1 MKVEHFPWESVQGQI
16 FHAREEKPRKKWVTA
31 GGWILSVVLI
41 LSGFA
46 MHFLL
51 LVIFGILYALALMM
65 KVDKVVTKR
74 GVEIFNQ
81 MMITSHHEIWEWA
94 DMNYVLTEDRS
105 KPGLTAILFNRGDR
119 VKRLY
124 FDSADAPK
132 ILEFAKEMK
141 PGILTGD
148 ADDYSDTNVKSKAK
162 KKAKN

>member
-1 MKVEHFPWESVQGQI
+1 MKVEHFPWESVQGTI
-16 FHAREEKPRKKWVTA
+16 FHAKEGKPQKKWVTV

-46 MHFLL
+46 MRFVL

-65 KVDKVVTKR
+65 KIDRVVTKR
-74 GVEIFNQ
+74 GVETFHQ
-81 MMITSHHEIWEWA
+81 MMITSHHEIWDWA
-94 DMNYVLTEDRS
+94 DMNYVLTEDRT

-141 PGILTGD
+141 PGILVGD
-148 ADDYSDTNVKSKAK
+148 AEDYTNTDVKSKAK
-162 KKAKN
+162 KAKK

>member
-1 MKVEHFPWESVQGQI
+1 MKVEHLPWESVQGTI
-16 FHAREEKPRKKWVTA
+16 FHAKEAKPRKRWVTI
-31 GGWILSVVLI
+31 GGWVLSVVLI

-46 MHFLL
+46 MRFLA

-65 KVDKVVTKR
+65 KIDRVVTKR
-74 GVEIFNQ
+74 GVEVYNQ
-81 MMITSHHEIWEWA
+81 MMITNHHEIWEWA
-94 DMNYVLTEDRS
+94 DMNYVLTEDRT

-124 FDSADAPK
+124 FDNADAPK
-132 ILEFAKEMK
+132 ILEFAREMK

-148 ADDYSDTNVKSKAK
+148 ADDYSDTDVKSKAR